1 MTYIVDTNIFVDAF
15 DGLPLAQQFLID
27 NQSKCVIPTVVL
39 LELFAPPNISDRE
52 RRTMWKTLSRFDR
65 VYPHESDWRRA
76 ENAYRDWNPQLPK
89 PDVIDIIIA
98 QLANGIPESKVAT
111 RNVAHFENVC
121 EVYKPY

>member
-1 MTYIVDTNIFVDAF
+1 
-15 DGLPLAQQFLID
+15 
-27 NQSKCVIPTVVL
+27 
-39 LELFAPPNISDRE
+39 
-52 RRTMWKTLSRFDR
+52 MWKTLSRFDR